1 MDILLVGGDGNLM
14 KAMIDKLHKEGHRIY
29 VLTGSKYREAK
40 DRKVFEYYRFTYD
53 SDSLND
59 VFDSVNPD
67 VILSL
72 GAYDSVFNWS
82 DPRRESIHYSNSILN
97 MLMAYALHKKGRFV
111 YLSSEEVYCNS
122 YPNDIEEDEPTCPKG
137 FRSMILAQAEQLCFN
152 YSEQMGLDVVV
163 ARLDHFCGI
172 PRKKWEAET
181 PCGRL
186 CMEGFRTGDIA
197 ANANISFAPLFV
209 SDAVEY
215 IYRLMT
221 CESHQRMLYNLSSG
235 NVVTE
240 LQLAKLVSSRLG
252 YLLTITD
259 NTVGSSYRVVLSS
272 EAFREEFGQR
282 VVYTPEK
289 IVERIVG
296 YMRNHRRVYLNP
308 SDEDV
313 NFLVRFVRH
322 FRITFEKLVPFLENM
337 ICFVPFFMLNNRAT
351 DSRYFQNLDF
361 YLLYVLL
368 FAIVY
373 GQHQATFSALLAMAG
388 YIFRQ
393 MYSRSGFDV
402 LLDYNTYVWIAQLF
416 ILGLVVGYMRDQLR
430 VIKAENEQEIEYL
443 EDQVGDIQDINST
456 NVRMKDVLIS
466 QLANQNDSIGKIYD
480 ITSSLGRYAP
490 DEVLFYAA
498 DVLSR
503 LLHSRDIA
511 IYSVKDDTYARL
523 CSATSDTARQ
533 MGNSLKYQELEG
545 LTEVLY
551 EKRVYINKGLQKGY
565 PLMANAIYEEESLRL
580 IIMVWGLSWDR
591 MTMSQANM
599 LSVISLLVRDAL
611 VRADRYMDAL
621 REERYVDDTSILE
634 EEAFV
639 SLTRAH
645 LEAKEKGLTECS
657 LICLNAAPTR
667 ENSVRLSKMLRQS
680 DYLGEMEDKL
690 LYVLLS
696 NTNATDAVIVLKRFR
711 EQGFEGEIREAL
723 EA

>member
-1 MDILLVGGDGNLM
+1 MDILLVGGGGNLL

-29 VLTGSKYREAK
+29 VLTGSKYKSAS
-40 DRKVFEYYRFTYD
+40 DRKVFEYYRFPYE
-53 SDSLND
+53 SESLND

-67 VILSL
+67 VILSM
-72 GAYDSVFNWS
+72 GAFDSVFNWS
-82 DPRRESIHYSNSILN
+82 DPRREAMRYSNSILN
-97 MLMAYALHKKGRFV
+97 MLMAYALHKKGRFI
-111 YLSSEEVYCNS
+111 YLSSEEVYSDS
-122 YPNDIEEDEPTCPKG
+122 YPDDIVEEEPACPKG
-137 FRSMILAQAEQLCFN
+137 FRPMILSQAEQMCFN
-152 YSEQMGLDVVV
+152 YSEQMGLDIVV
-163 ARLDHFCGI
+163 ARLDHCCGI
-172 PRKKWEAET
+172 PRQKWELDTA
-181 PCGRL
+181 CGRL
-186 CMEGFRTGDIA
+186 CMEGFRTGAIT

-209 SDAVEY
+209 ADAVEY
-215 IYRLMT
+215 IYQLMI
-221 CESHQRMLYNLSSG
+221 CESHRKMLYHLSSG
-235 NVVTE
+235 NIVTE
-240 LQLAKLVSSRLG
+240 KQLAKLVSNQLG
-252 YLLTITD
+252 YFLTIKD
-259 NTVGSSYRVVLSS
+259 NTIGSQYRIVLSG

-296 YMRNHRRVYLNP
+296 YMRNHRRRYLNITEEN
-308 SDEDV
+308 SG
-313 NFLVRFVRH
+313 FLMRVLRH
-322 FRITFEKLVPFLENM
+322 FSVTFAKLIPFLENM

-430 VIKAENEQEIEYL
+430 MIKTEDKQEIEYL

-456 NVRMKDVLIS
+456 NVRMKDVLIT
-466 QLANQNDSIGKIYD
+466 QLANQSDSIGKIYD
-480 ITSSLGRYAP
+480 ITSSLSRYAP

-498 DVLSR
+498 EVVSR
-503 LLHSRDIA
+503 LMHSNDIA
-511 IYSVKDDTYARL
+511 IYSIKGDTYARL
-523 CSATSDTARQ
+523 CSSTSETARQ
-533 MGNSLKYQELEG
+533 LGNSLKYRELEG
-545 LTEVLY
+545 ISEVLY
-551 EKRVYINKGLQKGY
+551 EKRVYINKSLQKGY
-565 PLMANAIYEEESLRL
+565 PLMANAIYEEESMRL
-580 IIMVWGLSWDR
+580 IIMVWGIPWDR

-621 REERYVDDTSILE
+621 REERYVGDTVILE
-634 EEAFV
+634 QEAFV

-657 LICLNAAPTR
+657 LICLNAEPTE
-667 ENSVRLSKMLRQS
+667 ENSRRLSQMLRQS
-680 DYLGEMEDKL
+680 DYLGEMEDKT

-696 NTNATDAVIVLKRFR
+696 NTSIEDADIVLKRFA
-711 EQGFEGEIREAL
+711 EQGFNGEIREAL
-723 EA
+723 EV